1 MVVMYI
7 TTKRRDVELDRASI
21 KLELPDFLKLYD
33 PVNAPPVLPATV
45 PSSSTPVRRSVFAD
59 CAGPFNCTLLKGD
72 VLPNEPLRCM
82 EAHDVISLVQWAQRL
97 GMQPIAELDAWL
109 QQCPQRTR
117 RRTANGSN
125 TVQKASHQ
133 RLTTCRGRLMG
144 YLDRADYQ
152 RASHCSSV
160 GVTLCHNDG

>member
-1 MVVMYI
+1 
-7 TTKRRDVELDRASI
+7 
-21 KLELPDFLKLYD
+21 
-33 PVNAPPVLPATV
+33 
-45 PSSSTPVRRSVFAD
+45 
-59 CAGPFNCTLLKGD
+59 
-72 VLPNEPLRCM
+72 M

-109 QQCPQRTR
+109 QQCTSAHEAQDTL
-117 RRTANGSN
+117 NGSN
-125 TVQKASHQ
+125 TVQKASHK

-160 GVTLCHNDG
+160 GVSCNDCAANDACGPVVWSHMSRVSVMHNNLQASVRVECAFYAGQSLQYD

>member
-1 MVVMYI
+1 VVVKYI
-7 TTKRRDVELDRASI
+7 TIKWRGVELDRASI
-21 KLELPDFLKLYD
+21 KLELPDFLELYD
-33 PVNAPPVLPATV
+33 PVNVPVVPATV
-45 PSSSTPVRRSVFAD
+45 PSSSTLAVCISVFAD
-59 CAGPFNCTLLKGD
+59 CAGPFNCTLLQGD
-72 VLPNEPLRCM
+72 VLPNEPRRCM

-160 GVTLCHNDG
+160 GVT